1 MDALGIL
8 TSLAI
13 ILLFAVL
20 LTIISK
26 KFKISNILFLVLMGV
41 FLGKLVY
48 EGEPVFY
55 FSPVFLVSIGI
66 LALVLIV
73 FDGASRFKLREVDKF
88 FMQALKLVG
97 VFLVL
102 SMIFMTF
109 FTHILFFSEF
119 NTTTIIY
126 CLIFA
131 VLVVG
136 TDASSVFVMLGKKDN
151 KVIDLL
157 EIEAIVNTPII
168 VLLPFF
174 LIEFLTMGGT
184 ADQVW
189 VSVLGQFGPLLQQIV
204 VGVGV
209 GMLIGIVIFKVMKNV
224 YSPQLSPLAIITA
237 SLLSYIMSEQLGGNG
252 VLAVVVLGLF
262 FGNSYFKQK
271 DQLKTFNWNLSN
283 LLQLLVFVLIGVV
296 VQIDF
301 SWMFLLK
308 SIVLFILFIFI
319 RYYSIK
325 LSFRKKE
332 YNKKEIAFLAM
343 NMPKGIAVAVVVF
356 SFSVLEYPLFGQILD
371 LTLMFMIFS
380 LALSSII
387 DKYSTKFI
395 RVKLEE

>member
-1 MDALGIL
+1 
-8 TSLAI
+8 LAI